1 MIQIDMTGAVAA
13 RALDGL
19 FTRQLAVAHNIANAN
34 SPGFAPVRVTFESAL
49 QQAATGATA
58 DLAAVRRAPIG
69 LLSMPGESVRM
80 DMEITQSA
88 ENAMRYSMLLA
99 MVDRKLQVMALAV
112 NEGRSR

>member
-19 FTRQLAVAHNIANAN
+19 FARQLAVAHNIANAN
-34 SPGFAPVRVTFESAL
+34 SPGFVPVRVTFESAL
-49 QQAATGATA
+49 QQAASSTTA
-58 DLAAVRRAPIG
+58 DVGVVRRSPID
-69 LLSMPGESVRM
+69 LQSMPGEPVRM

-99 MVDRKLQVMALAV
+99 MVDRKLQVMSLAI

>member
-19 FTRQLAVAHNIANAN
+19 FARQLAVAHNIANAN
-34 SPGFAPVRVTFESAL
+34 SPSFAPVRVTFESAL
-49 QQAATGATA
+49 QQAAAGATA
-58 DLAAVRRAPIG
+58 DAAAVRRAPIG
-69 LLSMPGESVRM
+69 VQSMPGESVRM

-88 ENAMRYSMLLA
+88 ENVLRYSMLLA
-99 MVDRKLQVMALAV
+99 MVDRKLQLMSLAI